1 MAENTKSYVA
11 YTKADMFYRIMY
23 FDIIQPLY
31 KALEEENVK
40 KAHQMVKLLLINN
53 ISFFANHKEKC
64 KNIKTALAKIRRLLP
79 NTTGATTQQQHKIQI
94 ETKIKCLEALENIL
108 EDIYDIMEHYK
119 MRVWS
124 VKENDEPIAASLYR
138 R

>member
-1 MAENTKSYVA
+1 MADSKSYVA
-11 YTKADMFYRIMY
+11 YTKADMFYKIMY

-31 KALEEENVK
+31 KALALEDVK
-40 KAHQMVKLLLINN
+40 TSHQMIKLLLVNN
-53 ISFFANHKEKC
+53 ISFFVNDKKKCGDIKE
-64 KNIKTALAKIRRLLP
+64 ALTKIRKMLP
-79 NTTGATTQQQHKIQI
+79 HTAGATTQQQHQRQT
-94 ETKIKCLEALENIL
+94 ETKIRCLEALEKIL
-108 EDIYDIMEHYK
+108 EDIYDIMENYK